1 MTLRVA
7 TVLSA
12 REWESRLVAAARS
25 SAGVRLVL
33 RAFLPDEVLGRAT
46 DLDVVIVGAE
56 TPWATAARLTSWS
69 RSGLRVVGVHPA
81 GDRPAAERLRAAGAD
96 LVLSDDLPAEAIL
109 REVRLLEPA
118 AGRAEPSHP
127 LVAVTGGRGA
137 PGRTEVALA
146 IAWMTAG
153 AGAAVL
159 VDADLE
165 APGVA
170 VRLAIPPRPD
180 LADAVDAVHAT
191 GVVPD
196 HLLHPA
202 GRLRV
207 LPGAHRPGEPPL
219 RAEPVFDVVDAL
231 RATGVVVVDTGPWPQ
246 GGEIVKAATTA
257 VVVVDA
263 SPSGIVRATGLL
275 AEWAGP
281 PPRLVLNR
289 VIGPPDDVLRA
300 TRRWTG
306 LEPAAVVPFA
316 TSVLGAGRSGA
327 LPARRL
333 LKPLMGV
340 VA

>member
-12 REWESRLVAAARS
+12 REWESRLVAAARAT
-25 SAGVRLVL
+25 AGVRLVL
-33 RAFLPDEVLGRAT
+33 RAFLPDEVLDRAGE
-46 DLDVVIVGAE
+46 LDAVIVGAE
-56 TPWATAARLTSWS
+56 IPWASPARLAAWS
-69 RSGLRVVGVHPA
+69 RSGVRVVGIHPA
-81 GDRPAAERLRAAGAD
+81 GDRPAADRLRTAGAD
-96 LVLSDDLPAEAIL
+96 LVLSDDLPADAIL

-118 AGRAEPSHP
+118 ARREEPAHP
-127 LVAVTGGRGA
+127 LVAVTGARGA
-137 PGRTEVALA
+137 PGRTEIALA
-146 IAWMTAG
+146 IAWMAAG
-153 AGAAVL
+153 SGTTIL
-159 VDADLE
+159 VDADLD

-170 VRLAIPPRPD
+170 IRLGIPPRPD

-191 GVVPD
+191 GAVAD

-207 LPGAHRPGEPPL
+207 LPGAHRPGEPAL

-231 RATGVVVVDTGPWPQ
+231 RVTGSVVVDTGPWIR
-246 GGEIVKAATTA
+246 GSEIVKAATTA

-263 SPSGIVRATGLL
+263 APAGIVRAAGVL

-289 VIGPPDDVLRA
+289 VVGPPDDVVRA

-316 TSVLGAGRSGA
+316 AAVMGAGRSGA
-327 LPARRL
+327 MPTRRL